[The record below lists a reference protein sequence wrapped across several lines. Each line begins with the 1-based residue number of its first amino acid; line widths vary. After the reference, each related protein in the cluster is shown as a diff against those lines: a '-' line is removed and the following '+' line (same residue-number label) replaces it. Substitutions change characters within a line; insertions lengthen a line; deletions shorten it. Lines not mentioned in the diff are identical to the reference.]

1 MNELQLFFQ
10 SRFTLLSIIE
20 VFILT
25 FIIYQIFKL
34 VSGTQAEKV
43 IRGLI
48 LILLLVPISEF
59 FGLTTLNFLI
69 RNIFTWI
76 FLLIIIVF
84 QPELRTALERI
95 GNSNITGL
103 SLRRNRNIN
112 QVEETI
118 NILIESVE
126 ILSTTKTGAL
136 IVCEQKTGLKN
147 IEASGTVIN
156 AKITPQLISNIFYN
170 KAPLHDGAI
179 IVSMEESIIKA
190 AGCVL
195 PLTRRKDI
203 PDQLGMRHRAGIGI
217 SEHSDA
223 LTIIVSEETGNISYS
238 QNSEFKNDVSLEDL
252 KIKLLNTFVE
262 PLTNRK
268 Y

>member
-10 SRFTLLSIIE
+10 SHFTLLSVVEIL
-20 VFILT
+20 VLT
-25 FIIYQIFKL
+25 FLIFQIFKL

-95 GNSNITGL
+95 GNSNIFGL
-103 SLRRNRNIN
+103 SLLRNREIDNI
-112 QVEETI
+112 EKTI
-118 NILIESVE
+118 NTLVDAVQVLAS
-126 ILSTTKTGAL
+126 TKTGAL
-136 IVCEQKTGLKN
+136 IVCEAKTGLKN
-147 IEASGTVIN
+147 IESTGTIIDG
-156 AKITPQLISNIFYN
+156 KISSTLLSNLFYN
-170 KAPLHDGAI
+170 KAPLHDGAV
-179 IVSMEESIIKA
+179 IVSIDQDQVKA

-195 PLTRRKDI
+195 PLTQNQEV
-203 PDQLGMRHRAGIGI
+203 PNQYGMRHRAGLGI
-217 SEHSDA
+217 SEQSDA
-223 LTIIVSEETGNISYS
+223 LTIIVSEETGEISYS
-238 QNSEFKNDVSLEDL
+238 LNSSFYPDVTLEEL
-252 KIKLLNTFVE
+252 KLALLDKYVE
-262 PLTNRK
+262 PLMRSEE
-268 Y
+268 